1 MDALGYISA
10 EEVRQALRQIYRSDA
25 ESNLQN
31 AILESLSDEL
41 RPVDE
46 KGRWKP
52 SPLLVLTVV
61 LLCTLIGAEVQLIN
75 LRWIACGTL
84 NADDAG
90 CLFSGRKIARA

>member
-1 MDALGYISA
+1 MDVQGYISA

-31 AILESLSDEL
+31 ALRESLSDEL

-61 LLCTLIGAEVQLIN
+61 LLCAL
-75 LRWIACGTL
+75 
-84 NADDAG
+84 AG
-90 CLFSGRKIARA
+90 VFIYFSVGGRG

>member
-1 MDALGYISA
+1 MDALSYISA

-31 AILESLSDEL
+31 ALLESLSDEL

-46 KGRWKP
+46 NGRWKP

-61 LLCTLIGAEVQLIN
+61 LLCALVSIFIY
-75 LRWIACGTL
+75 
-84 NADDAG
+84 
-90 CLFSGRKIARA
+90 FSVGGR

>member
-31 AILESLSDEL
+31 ALLESLSDEL

-61 LLCTLIGAEVQLIN
+61 LLCALLGIFIY
-75 LRWIACGTL
+75 
-84 NADDAG
+84 
-90 CLFSGRKIARA
+90 FSVGGR

>member
-10 EEVRQALRQIYRSDA
+10 EEVRQALRQIYRGDA

-31 AILESLSDEL
+31 ALRESLSDEL

-46 KGRWKP
+46 KGRRKP

-61 LLCTLIGAEVQLIN
+61 LLCALVGIFIY
-75 LRWIACGTL
+75 
-84 NADDAG
+84 
-90 CLFSGRKIARA
+90 FSVGGR

>member
-31 AILESLSDEL
+31 ALRESLSDEL

-61 LLCTLIGAEVQLIN
+61 LLCALASVFVYFSIG
-75 LRWIACGTL
+75 
-84 NADDAG
+84 
-90 CLFSGRKIARA
+90 GR

>member
-10 EEVRQALRQIYRSDA
+10 EEVRQALRQIYRSDT

-31 AILESLSDEL
+31 AFLESLSDEL
-41 RPVDE
+41 KPIDE

-61 LLCTLIGAEVQLIN
+61 LLCALVGIFIY
-75 LRWIACGTL
+75 
-84 NADDAG
+84 
-90 CLFSGRKIARA
+90 FSVGGR